1 MIYQP
6 FIHDISTIII
16 YIYIYHVHFH
26 HGYRIHWISGGPAAF
41 ATLGRERGDRGAH
54 WGRFRQSHGEKP
66 WKTGRCFP
74 MVCHG
79 NPIKNHG
86 TTSNHGKN
94 PVVFPWMIFRNETLW
109 LNNKKRGFLVVS
121 CGYSCSY
128 HLKTTDIQS
137 MLIQLIYS
145 GIYQL
150 MYINYRLYCN
160 DLV

>member
-1 MIYQP
+1 MSCTFSSWLSDP
-6 FIHDISTIII
+6 LDLRRPCGVCNAWPRAWRPRSPLRS
-16 YIYIYHVHFH
+16 VSSEP
-26 HGYRIHWISGGPAAF
+26 W
-41 ATLGRERGDRGAH
+41 
-54 WGRFRQSHGEKP
+54 EKP

-150 MYINYRLYCN
+150 MYINYKLYCN